1 MNPMIPRYAPVAT
14 ITEQRDAFVSL
25 RVMHNNDEVNENDEI
40 VRRVVGKLH
49 GSTSKE
55 SYNLMARFSGSYTA
69 LLKKLFRV
77 CIERLV
83 LANLLTKSFTA
94 FRYAPFS
101 NSFRNELRPA
111 RIV

>member
-1 MNPMIPRYAPVAT
+1 
-14 ITEQRDAFVSL
+14 
-25 RVMHNNDEVNENDEI
+25 
-40 VRRVVGKLH
+40 
-49 GSTSKE
+49 
-55 SYNLMARFSGSYTA
+55 MARFSGSYTA

-101 NSFRNELRPA
+101 NSFQNELRPNGMNKSA
-111 RIV
+111 SNPSDLQTNRTVLLHYEGTNRAFKQRRSYLSLSGGLSMRQFRR